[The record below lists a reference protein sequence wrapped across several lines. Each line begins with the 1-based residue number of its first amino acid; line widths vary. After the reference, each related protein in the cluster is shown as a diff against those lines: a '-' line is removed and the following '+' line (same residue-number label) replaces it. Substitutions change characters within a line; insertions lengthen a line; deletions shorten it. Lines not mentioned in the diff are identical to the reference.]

1 MKQAFRER
9 EKENIKKN
17 YDKQNKSFSKMNR
30 LNPIFCHKIKEKQ
43 RNYVIVENKIKLK
56 LK

>member
-9 EKENIKKN
+9 ERESKKN

-43 RNYVIVENKIKLK
+43 RNYVIVETKIKLK